1 MKPGQYD
8 ALKPIAK
15 RAGLIKMFDLFL
27 QESLPRELIG
37 RLRVLNLRD
46 GILVL
51 GVDHAALATQ
61 VRFQA
66 RSWLPRLN
74 AAARK
79 QGNLPALVGVE
90 TRIATDSPRPKI
102 HRTGQ
107 EPDTQTRRALLNMAN
122 EESDPGLAQALRRLA
137 DVQLKAPQ
145 QSSSTPDATN

>member
-74 AAARK
+74 AAASK

-90 TRIATDSPRPKI
+90 TRIDTDIPRPKI

-137 DVQLKAPQ
+137 DVQLKTRRGLP
-145 QSSSTPDATN
+145 STPDVKD

>member
-15 RAGLIKMFDLFL
+15 RAGLIRMFDLFL

-37 RLRVLNLRD
+37 RIRVLNLRD
-46 GILVL
+46 SILVL

-66 RSWLPRLN
+66 RGWLPRLN
-74 AAARK
+74 AAASK
-79 QGNLPALVGVE
+79 QGNLPTLIGVE
-90 TRIATDSPRPKI
+90 VRIATDIPRPKI
-102 HRTGQ
+102 QRTGQ
-107 EPDTQTRRALLNMAN
+107 EPDAQTRHALLNMAN

-137 DVQLKAPQ
+137 DVQLKGRRRLL
-145 QSSSTPDATN
+145 STPDATD